1 MDTQYDAEHGYDD
14 WVPTDV
20 EDASSIVAQ
29 GIEQS
34 VTGDEDCVNFDID
47 ELEVLVRRW
56 SDWKES
62 GKTKKPMILQSILAE
77 LHELDKNTELS
88 HAEMQLKA
96 GLVTAWLKIPL
107 LVREL
112 YHDHVQKKLATMRED
127 TGDEE
132 GPKPIGF
139 YQQVL
144 TAFIQDD
151 LSDEQLAATQDIAAK
166 WNGME
171 GPAPNIKAK
180 NAAKY
185 GYKYFCNFAEEMW
198 RYCGMWVI
206 CFAGWKNA
214 EGTMEACTMDFNRD
228 IVDGTSFNEVW
239 NLEGSWRD
247 YLGEAFEE
255 DEISNDDDDGQNEGS
270 TRKKAGTI
278 VKVDPVTLVTKEDGT
293 VSIGEIAVSVRF
305 LNVSFSNDRPQG
317 QTCRK
322 ATAAVPF
329 KQLGAHQ
336 WEMIATEH
344 LPANF
349 SFTVDLSHMLVS
361 AATKLLSFWRQRQ
374 AVDMGNVFAFQ
385 MWLDRSGTLQPPV
398 EDGRIP
404 LQIARDRRSRSR
416 MPATARARSKAP
428 ARTIPTSDRQGEG
441 QGRANTFLRNVQSS
455 DVDAFPQ
462 ASPAIFAAVDMPG
475 PSHDHR
481 RWVNSRAKSSHPK
494 RLHCRSIVPETD
506 TDHDDDPLE
515 DRQPQEKQVHDA
527 TPIPRKTMAQIRPD
541 DEHPKDTRRVR
552 NKTPFPG
559 RAMKAPTISYADEDA
574 FDSDEVDGSEAL
586 GAADGLPTLSK
597 ATAVHIRQ
605 IEARGEDPPQSTGP
619 SRRGQKAGTIQR
631 SMSHGGHSQMP
642 EHFPPQPRLSEV
654 SASMV
659 DLIPPPPPPCEDT
672 APIEDE
678 IPPPP
683 PPPDDLEDRGETP
696 PPPPSD
702 EDETENAL
710 IPPPPP
716 PSDDVA
722 MINDP
727 IPPPPPSSQES
738 DSHHS
743 VTSPDGDDTPMDTDA
758 SSKQPPAPSSDDTR
772 FLAEDIRIAHPPL
785 LEDRPDVFSCAE
797 RCRLHQRFMHL
808 YSTWM
813 GHSLSDGEKHEME
826 VHGFVHPGADHA
838 VYWAI
843 HQLRLTCHPIQYHFP
858 FHPNE
863 RFDAPVTDAM
873 ARMATD
879 FAYVVL

>member
-29 GIEQS
+29 GIKQS
-34 VTGDEDCVNFDID
+34 VTGDEDHVNFDID
-47 ELEVLVRRW
+47 ELEVLVRRR

-62 GKTKKPMILQSILAE
+62 GKTKKPMILQSILGE

-107 LVREL
+107 CSRKPRITLRAGYKYSVRSVVREL

-132 GPKPIGF
+132 GPKPIGV
-139 YQQVL
+139 YQQAL

-151 LSDEQLAATQDIAAK
+151 LSDKQLVAAQDIAAK

-171 GPAPNIKAK
+171 GPAPDIKAK

-185 GYKYFCNFAEEMW
+185 GYKYFRNFAEEMW
-198 RYCGMWVI
+198 RYCSMRVV

-214 EGTMEACTMDFNRD
+214 EGTVEACTMDFNRD
-228 IVDGTSFNEVW
+228 IADRMSFNEVR

-278 VKVDPVTLVTKEDGT
+278 MKVDPVTLVTKEDGT
-293 VSIGEIAVSVRF
+293 VSIGEIAGLSRDLLQKTVRGF
-305 LNVSFSNDRPQG
+305 MTAHYRR
-317 QTCRK
+317 TCGK

-336 WEMIATEH
+336 QEMIATEH

-349 SFTVDLSHMLVS
+349 SFTIDPSHMSVS
-361 AATKLLSFWRQRQ
+361 AATELLSFWRQRQ

-398 EDGRIP
+398 EEGRIP

-416 MPATARARSKAP
+416 TPATARAQSKAP
-428 ARTIPTSDRQGEG
+428 AQTIPKSNQQGEQ

-481 RWVNSRAKSSHPK
+481 RRVNSRAKSSHPK
-494 RLHCRSIVPETD
+494 HLHRRSIVLETD

-515 DRQPQEKQVHDA
+515 DWQPQEKQGRDA
-527 TPIPRKTMAQIRPD
+527 TPIPCKTMAQIRPD

-559 RAMKAPTISYADEDA
+559 RAMKAPTILYADEDA
-574 FDSDEVDGSEAL
+574 FDSDEVDRSEAL
-586 GAADGLPTLSK
+586 GAADKLPTLSK
-597 ATAVHIRQ
+597 ATADEMIDFTRKLKDRSENQGDDHLRSVPFATDAPQNTYGHRDKRTEVRLKPSLKKGGQECRNPPLARQ
-605 IEARGEDPPQSTGP
+605 DAAQHHAETTSNNRWMGLPKRSDTDTQS
-619 SRRGQKAGTIQR
+619 GQKKLTLSSRDGMVEGIWKSPRVRRAPARPDADVPSPQFKR
-631 SMSHGGHSQMP
+631 SRKHTLAEP
-642 EHFPPQPRLSEV
+642 E
-654 SASMV
+654 
-659 DLIPPPPPPCEDT
+659 
-672 APIEDE
+672 
-678 IPPPP
+678 
-683 PPPDDLEDRGETP
+683 
-696 PPPPSD
+696 
-702 EDETENAL
+702 
-710 IPPPPP
+710 
-716 PSDDVA
+716 
-722 MINDP
+722 
-727 IPPPPPSSQES
+727 
-738 DSHHS
+738 
-743 VTSPDGDDTPMDTDA
+743 A
-758 SSKQPPAPSSDDTR
+758 SSGK
-772 FLAEDIRIAHPPL
+772 
-785 LEDRPDVFSCAE
+785 
-797 RCRLHQRFMHL
+797 
-808 YSTWM
+808 
-813 GHSLSDGEKHEME
+813 K
-826 VHGFVHPGADHA
+826 
-838 VYWAI
+838 
-843 HQLRLTCHPIQYHFP
+843 
-858 FHPNE
+858 
-863 RFDAPVTDAM
+863 
-873 ARMATD
+873 ARMQ
-879 FAYVVL
+879 